1 MISAIKE
8 NCNNLV
14 LMCFCF
20 AETAGACPEQG
31 PEGSESTTHHRCSA
45 VYYPLPRERHF
56 NWLITEREVFAF
68 NTSRAQ
74 LITKGA
80 KPFPYH
86 LSATNWLTCSKQSR
100 KMSSAK
106 KKTEL
111 LKWLSRFCPGAHE
124 TSKRVPLSHPGAIIC
139 DKRALCD
146 EK

>member
-80 KPFPYH
+80 KPPKLRTHQHSHIICQQLIDWHVRNRVGKCPQRKKNRAAQMTFPF
-86 LSATNWLTCSKQSR
+86 
-100 KMSSAK
+100 
-106 KKTEL
+106 
-111 LKWLSRFCPGAHE
+111 LSRCTRNVKARPSFAP
-124 TSKRVPLSHPGAIIC
+124 RC
-139 DKRALCD
+139 DNLR
-146 EK
+146 